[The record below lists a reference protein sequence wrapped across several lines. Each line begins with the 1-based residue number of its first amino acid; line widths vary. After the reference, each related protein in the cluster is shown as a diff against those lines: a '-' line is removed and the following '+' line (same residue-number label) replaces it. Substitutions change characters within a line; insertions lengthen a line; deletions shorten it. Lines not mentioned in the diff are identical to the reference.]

1 MVAEF
6 ASRKLSAVM
15 VDTCNQTETEQQK
28 NLALVEPVGQASAM
42 TGVEDF
48 LDSSLLVEE
57 DYQHFW
63 AAFQE
68 MMDSLDDDLTD
79 ADLTDAADAITGNLL
94 PVPKASEVDL
104 ALEASELET
113 PELPVI
119 TSVDPDSSVM
129 GEVLPFRTRSAEVE
143 FDSTP
148 TWNEALVVVGA
159 ELQRIR
165 QARGMSLDQI
175 RFKTQIPVYQ
185 LQSLEAGQVDKLPE
199 EIFVRGFL
207 KRLCG
212 QLGVEG
218 QALLAQL
225 PEPKQEQQE
234 ILAQWQQ
241 PGANVYGSQV
251 VHLRSAHLYV
261 GYATLLAGAA
271 GGLALSFQETAQMAP
286 SADSPQPRAQ
296 RSGAKATLN
305 PAQRAAQLAFGSDVA
320 EPEHSAPEINP

>member
-6 ASRKLSAVM
+6 ASRKLSATE

-28 NLALVEPVGQASAM
+28 NLALVEPVEQASAM
-42 TGVEDF
+42 TGGEDL

-68 MMDSLDDDLTD
+68 MMDSLDDASDAGLTN
-79 ADLTDAADAITGNLL
+79 AAEAMTGTLL
-94 PVPKASEVDL
+94 PFLKASEVDL
-104 ALEASELET
+104 ALAASELET
-113 PELPVI
+113 LEQPVI
-119 TSVDPDSSVM
+119 ASVDPEASVM

-148 TWNEALVVVGA
+148 TWNEALVVLGA
-159 ELQRIR
+159 EIQRIR
-165 QARGMSLDQI
+165 QAQGLSLDQI

-212 QLGVEG
+212 QLGEEG

-241 PGANVYGSQV
+241 PGANAYGSQV

-271 GGLALSFQETAQMAP
+271 GGLALSFQETAQIAP

-320 EPEHSAPEINP
+320 QPERSAPEITP